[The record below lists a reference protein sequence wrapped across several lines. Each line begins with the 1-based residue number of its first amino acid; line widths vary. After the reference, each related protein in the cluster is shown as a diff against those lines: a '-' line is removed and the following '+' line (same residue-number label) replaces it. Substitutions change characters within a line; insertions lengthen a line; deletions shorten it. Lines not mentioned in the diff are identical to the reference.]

1 MRLDLSK
8 RYALISV
15 YYKNTPDFDRMVRAI
30 HKAGFLIIS
39 TGGTAGHIKKL
50 DIPVIDVSELTQFPE
65 MMDGRVKTL
74 HPVVFGGL
82 LGREHNE
89 NDVAK
94 MVEYFIPFIDIVVV
108 NLYPFQEEVAKGA
121 GTTHENII
129 EKIDVGGPSMLRAG
143 AKNHVRVSVICDPN
157 DYGPLA
163 EMLESRTEIT
173 LLQRKKW
180 WLKVHEVM
188 VEYDTSIRDYAR
200 AHIAKKESVVGKGER
215 PPVSDEQV
223 TGDGDHRY

>member
-15 YYKNTPDFDRMVRAI
+15 YYKNTPDFDRMVWAI

-50 DIPVIDVSELTQFPE
+50 GIPVIDVSELTQFPE

-74 HPVVFGGL
+74 HPMVFGGI
-82 LGREHNE
+82 LGRGNNE
-89 NDVAK
+89 NDVSK

-108 NLYPFQEEVAKGA
+108 NLYPFQEEVAKGD

-143 AKNHVRVSVICDPN
+143 AKNHVRVSVICDPG

-163 EMLESRTEIT
+163 DMLENGKEIT

-180 WLKVHEVM
+180 WAKVFKVM
-188 VEYDTSIRDYAR
+188 VEYETSILDYANK
-200 AHIAKKESVVGKGER
+200 HIEHEELAMKADRV
-215 PPVSDEQV
+215 
-223 TGDGDHRY
+223 